1 MRISPELLSDLK
13 YLAWYY
19 EWSEGIKDHVKA
31 AIRES
36 PIEFSHYL
44 SSLAQAHRTGYAENH
59 GKGLAVYCA
68 SHGIAHPYVGEL
80 AETVDA

>member
-19 EWSEGIKDHVKA
+19 EWSQGIKDHVKN

-36 PIEFSHYL
+36 PTEFSHYL
-44 SSLAQAHRTGYAENH
+44 SSLAQAHRTGYSEEC

-68 SHGIAHPYVGEL
+68 THSIPHPYVGEL
-80 AETVDA
+80 ADTVD